1 MFLAG
6 RLLTRNEDALSA
18 FISPALDAADLL
30 ALARLDDDGA
40 PPAVSPPQSADGQRS
55 HAIRVARTGQ
65 PAAGRK
71 RPGRKAASRNR
82 LANRRYAEGPRWA
95 PARTSR

>member
-6 RLLTRNEDALSA
+6 RLLTRNEDAMSA

-65 PAAGRK
+65 PAARRK
-71 RPGRKAASRNR
+71 RPAGKAASRDR
-82 LANRRYAEGPRWA
+82 LASRRYAEGPRWA
-95 PARTSR
+95 PAWASR

>member
-1 MFLAG
+1 MN
-6 RLLTRNEDALSA
+6 T

-55 HAIRVARTGQ
+55 HAIRIAPTGQ
-65 PAAGRK
+65 S
-71 RPGRKAASRNR
+71 AASQ
-82 LANRRYAEGPRWA
+82 AEATGPARSQETRQEA
-95 PARTSR
+95 PAGLGVG